1 MELIEKKIKINP
13 NTDSLL
19 LLGYNDSNISE
30 LEKRFGASIAV
41 RGDTITIRGENNEIK
56 MIERILDEFQYI
68 IKTKGELTSDQVANI
83 IEMAD
88 DTRAQHVHNDPSSLS
103 TNSSDGI
110 IYTGR
115 KWNIVAKTPSQKEY
129 WRQVQ
134 KNDIVFSIGPAGTG
148 KTFLAVAMAL
158 AALKNNEVSRVVLSR
173 PAVEAGESLGF
184 LPGDLNEKVVPY
196 LRPLLDA
203 LGDMLLPEKLKSM
216 TEKGIIEIVPLAYMR
231 GRTLNDS
238 FIILDEAQNATSTQM
253 KMFLTRLG
261 KNSKA
266 IVTGDITQTDL
277 PRSTMSGLVHI
288 QSILQ
293 GIDGIGFVYFDKSDV
308 VRHRLVAAIIDA
320 YEKAEAKAQK
330 KDIESSK

>member
-110 IYTGR
+110 ILYR
-115 KWNIVAKTPSQKEY
+115 QKMEY
-129 WRQVQ
+129 CC
-134 KNDIVFSIGPAGTG
+134 KNTISKRI
-148 KTFLAVAMAL
+148 LA
-158 AALKNNEVSRVVLSR
+158 S
-173 PAVEAGESLGF
+173 
-184 LPGDLNEKVVPY
+184 
-196 LRPLLDA
+196 
-203 LGDMLLPEKLKSM
+203 
-216 TEKGIIEIVPLAYMR
+216 
-231 GRTLNDS
+231 
-238 FIILDEAQNATSTQM
+238 ST
-253 KMFLTRLG
+253 
-261 KNSKA
+261 
-266 IVTGDITQTDL
+266 
-277 PRSTMSGLVHI
+277 
-288 QSILQ
+288 
-293 GIDGIGFVYFDKSDV
+293 
-308 VRHRLVAAIIDA
+308 
-320 YEKAEAKAQK
+320 K
-330 KDIESSK
+330 K

>member
-19 LLGYNDSNISE
+19 LLGYNDCNITE

-41 RGDTITIRGENNEIK
+41 RGDTITVRGENNEIK
-56 MIERILDEFQYI
+56 LIERILDEFQYI
-68 IKTKGELTSDQVANI
+68 IKTKGELTSDQVANV
-83 IEMAD
+83 IELASDSRIQTTRNEPVVNSAD
-88 DTRAQHVHNDPSSLS
+88 GV
-103 TNSSDGI
+103 

-115 KWNIVAKTPSQKEY
+115 KWNIVAKTPTQKEY

-277 PRSTMSGLVHI
+277 PRSTLSGLVHI

-293 GIDGIGFVYFDKSDV
+293 GIEGIGFVYFDKSDV

-320 YEKAEAKAQK
+320 YERAEAKSQQK
-330 KDIESSK
+330 KDA